1 MSAGGETRV
10 FPVKRCVQPV
20 LSVERIRSAPV
31 FQLRHDDRGALV
43 SPAAAVAGAP
53 TDRPAHRQSPGEL
66 DPLPVIRFKIKHA
79 VAECC

>member
-1 MSAGGETRV
+1 M

-20 LSVERIRSAPV
+20 LSVERRRSAPV

-43 SPAAAVAGAP
+43 SPTAAVSGAP
-53 TDRPAHRQSPGEL
+53 TDRHAHRQSPGRGEL
-66 DPLPVIRFKIKHA
+66 NPLPVIRFKIKRA